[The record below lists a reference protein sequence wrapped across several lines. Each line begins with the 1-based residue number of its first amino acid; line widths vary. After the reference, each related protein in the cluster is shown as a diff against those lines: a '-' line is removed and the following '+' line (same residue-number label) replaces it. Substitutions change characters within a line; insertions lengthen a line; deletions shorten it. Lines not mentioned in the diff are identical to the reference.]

1 MEAEA
6 QELPLGCGGGGGSPA
21 AGRSP
26 EGEER
31 REPPQASVSNGGDE
45 DGGRELV
52 ELKVI
57 WNKNK
62 YDVKFCLDSTG
73 AELKQKIHSLTGL
86 SGPPPPPPRLPRRR
100 RRLLIAVLVSRP
112 PAGHA
117 ESYVQGTSARGQ
129 DIAGNQSYKRSK
141 NNGCGLYHQRCVSSK
156 YTQRRCSTGGQS

>member
-6 QELPLGCGGGGGSPA
+6 PELPLGCGGAGGSPA

-26 EGEER
+26 DGEER

-86 SGPPPPPPRLPRRR
+86 WGR
-100 RRLLIAVLVSRP
+100 RRLPAP
-112 PAGHA
+112 PRAA
-117 ESYVQGTSARGQ
+117 A
-129 DIAGNQSYKRSK
+129 APN
-141 NNGCGLYHQRCVSSK
+141 RCA
-156 YTQRRCSTGGQS
+156 CP